1 MTMTRTPTEKYICTR
16 PRLAAELMAA
26 GHEPKISPSPW
37 KAGMT
42 VWIFDVNED
51 MTQIVRA
58 FYERIGKP
66 IPACMR
72 GE

>member
-1 MTMTRTPTEKYICTR
+1 MARQYICTR
-16 PRLAAELMAA
+16 PRLAAELMAQ
-26 GHEPKISPSPW
+26 GHEPKIEPSPW
-37 KAGMT
+37 KTGMT

-51 MTQIVRA
+51 TVKIVRA

-66 IPACMR
+66 IPKSMR